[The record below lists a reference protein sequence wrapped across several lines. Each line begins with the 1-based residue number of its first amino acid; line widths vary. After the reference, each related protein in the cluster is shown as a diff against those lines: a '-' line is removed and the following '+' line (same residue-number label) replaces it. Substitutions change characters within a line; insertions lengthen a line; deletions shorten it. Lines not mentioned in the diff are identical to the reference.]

1 MLKLKLARQTISKN
15 LQLYLP
21 FLLANAVLVG
31 INYIFFSM
39 TTNKSLEKQN
49 YGAGLIQLMNIGL
62 VFTLTITF
70 FFMIYINGMV
80 SRHRNH
86 ELGLYSILGMTR
98 SDLGRMI
105 FFIDAIMFAA
115 SSVLGLMFGATFIK
129 FVGLGLKK
137 MLDMGYLNIP
147 MFSPVAAII
156 CVGYF
161 AAVYFILLLGDLW
174 RLRSVNPLDLWKATN
189 KREKEPRGSWIFGI
203 AGIVTL
209 GAGYVIAVR
218 INASIN
224 AVNSFMLAV
233 ILVVIGTYLVF
244 IAFSIIFLKMLR
256 KNKNFYYKRN
266 HFISVSGML
275 YRMKQNGA
283 SLASICLLLTT
294 ALVAIVMTGT
304 LRLSQ
309 EATIKLYNPYDV
321 VMTKET
327 PISHADKMTIQ
338 SKAKDHHVTVG
349 KYVNMTMTQPI
360 YGNFSGSTYS
370 VSKAFDKSAANQLF
384 AVPVADYNRIQKQ
397 NVHLAKDEILMY
409 SSKGGYDK
417 KRLTI
422 KGKTYKVRHL
432 DGFDFYFDYQ
442 RTVFKPIFVFAKNK
456 QVCEQISGKW
466 LYAMGYDIS
475 GKKSD
480 LKKYTAGLENKFTT
494 VVKKKNSQDPYPYM
508 DSFSDRPSVS
518 EIFNHLFGGLLF
530 IGIFVSIVMLIATVV
545 VMYYKQV
552 SEGYADRDRF
562 KTMQQVGLSR
572 EETKSAINSQVL
584 TVFMLPIIGAAV
596 NVGFAIPAIQKVL
609 VLLSMYDNLLLIKFG
624 IVSVAVTFL
633 GYVAVYKLTAN
644 VYENIVN
651 R

>member
-1 MLKLKLARQTISKN
+1 MLKLKLARQTIGKN

-39 TTNKSLEKQN
+39 TTNRSLERQN
-49 YGAGLIQLMNIGL
+49 YGSGLIQLMNIGL
-62 VFTLTITF
+62 VFTLAITF
-70 FFMIYINGMV
+70 FFMIYINGIV
-80 SRHRNH
+80 SRRRNH

-98 SDLGRMI
+98 SDLGKMI

-115 SSVLGLMFGATFIK
+115 SSVLGLVFGATFVK

-137 MLDMGYLNIP
+137 LLDMERFDIP
-147 MFSPVAAII
+147 VFSSVAAII

-203 AGIVTL
+203 VGVIAL
-209 GAGYVIAVR
+209 GSGYAIAVR
-218 INASIN
+218 MKASMD
-224 AVNSFMLAV
+224 AVTSFMLAV

-266 HFISVSGML
+266 HFISVSGMI

-294 ALVAIVMTGT
+294 ALVAIVTTGT

-309 EATIKLYNPYDV
+309 EATVRLYNPYDV
-321 VMTKET
+321 VMTKKT

-338 SKAKDHHVTVG
+338 SKARDNHVTVG
-349 KYVNMTMTQPI
+349 KYVNMTMTGPI
-360 YGNFSGSTYS
+360 YGNFSGSAYS
-370 VSKAFDKSAANQLF
+370 VSKTVDMSTENQLF

-397 NVHLAKDEILMY
+397 NVHLAKDEILMC

-417 KRLTI
+417 NRLTI
-422 KGKTYKVRHL
+422 KGKTYKVRHI
-432 DGFDFYFDYQ
+432 DSFDFYFDYQ
-442 RTVFKPIFVFAKNK
+442 RTIFKPIFVFAKDRK
-456 QVCEQISGKW
+456 VCEQISGKW

-480 LKKYTAGLENKFTT
+480 LKRYAAGLGDKFTA
-494 VVKKKNSQDPYPYM
+494 VVKKNSQEPYM
-508 DSFSDRPSVS
+508 DSFTDRPSVS
-518 EIFNHLFGGLLF
+518 DLFNQLFGGLLF

-552 SEGYADRDRF
+552 SEGYADRERF

-596 NVGFAIPAIQKVL
+596 NVGFAIPAIQKML
-609 VLLSMYDNLLLIKFG
+609 VLLSMYDKLLLVKFG
-624 IVSVAVTFL
+624 IVSLAVTFL
-633 GYVAVYKLTAN
+633 GYVAVYKLTTN

>member
-15 LQLYLP
+15 LQIYLP

-49 YGAGLIQLMNIGL
+49 YGSGLIQLMNIGL
-62 VFTLTITF
+62 VFTLAITF
-70 FFMIYINGMV
+70 FFMIYINGIV
-80 SRHRNH
+80 SRRRNH

-98 SDLGRMI
+98 SDLGKMI

-115 SSVLGLMFGATFIK
+115 SSFLGLVFGATFVK
-129 FVGLGLKK
+129 FVGLGLKQL
-137 MLDMGYLNIP
+137 LDMEHLNVP
-147 MFSPVAAII
+147 MFSSVAAII
-156 CVGYF
+156 CIGYF

-189 KREKEPRGSWIFGI
+189 EREKEPRGSWIFGI
-203 AGIVTL
+203 AGVVALCT
-209 GAGYVIAVR
+209 GYALAVR
-218 INASIN
+218 MKVSMD
-224 AVNSFMLAV
+224 AVTSFMLAV
-233 ILVVIGTYLVF
+233 VLVVIGTYLVF

-256 KNKNFYYKRN
+256 KNKNFYYRRN
-266 HFISVSGML
+266 HFISVSGMI

-294 ALVAIVMTGT
+294 ALVAIVTTGT

-309 EATIKLYNPYDV
+309 EATLKLYNPYDV
-321 VMTKET
+321 VMTKKT
-327 PISHADKMTIQ
+327 PISHADKMMIQ
-338 SKAKDHHVTVG
+338 SRAKDNHVTVG
-349 KYVNMTMTQPI
+349 KYVNMTMTGPI
-360 YGNFSGSTYS
+360 YGNFSGSAYS
-370 VSKAFDKSAANQLF
+370 VSKTVDMSTENQLF

-397 NVHLAKDEILMY
+397 NVHLAKDEILMC

-417 KRLTI
+417 NRLTI
-422 KGKTYKVRHL
+422 KGKTYKVRHI
-432 DGFDFYFDYQ
+432 DSFDFYFDYQ
-442 RTVFKPIFVFAKNK
+442 RTIFKPIFVFAKDK
-456 QVCEQISGKW
+456 TVCEQISGNW

-480 LKKYTAGLENKFTT
+480 LKKYTVGLEN
-494 VVKKKNSQDPYPYM
+494 SQGTYIYM
-508 DSFSDRPSVS
+508 DSFSDRPSAS
-518 EIFNHLFGGLLF
+518 EIFNQLFGGLLF

-596 NVGFAIPAIQKVL
+596 NVGFAIPAIQKML
-609 VLLSMYDNLLLIKFG
+609 VFLAMYDKLLLTKFG
-624 IVSVAVTFL
+624 IVSLAVTFL
-633 GYVAVYKLTAN
+633 GYVAVYKLTTN

>member
-15 LQLYLP
+15 LQIYLP

-49 YGAGLIQLMNIGL
+49 YGSGLIQLMNIGL
-62 VFTLTITF
+62 AFTLAITF
-70 FFMIYINGMV
+70 FFMIYINGIV
-80 SRHRNH
+80 SRRRNH

-98 SDLGRMI
+98 SDLGKMI

-115 SSVLGLMFGATFIK
+115 SSFLGLVFGATFVK

-137 MLDMGYLNIP
+137 LLDMERLNVP
-147 MFSPVAAII
+147 VFSSVAAII
-156 CVGYF
+156 CIGYF

-203 AGIVTL
+203 AGVVALCT
-209 GAGYVIAVR
+209 GYAIAVR
-218 INASIN
+218 MKVSMDG
-224 AVNSFMLAV
+224 VKSFMLAV
-233 ILVVIGTYLVF
+233 VLVVIGTYLVF

-256 KNKNFYYKRN
+256 KNKNFYYRRN
-266 HFISVSGML
+266 HFISVSGMI

-294 ALVAIVMTGT
+294 ALVAIVTTGT

-309 EATIKLYNPYDV
+309 EATLKLYNPYDV
-321 VMTKET
+321 VITKKT
-327 PISHADKMTIQ
+327 PISHADKMMIQ
-338 SKAKDHHVTVG
+338 SRAKDNHVTVG
-349 KYVNMTMTQPI
+349 KYVNMMMTGPI
-360 YGNFSGSTYS
+360 YGNFSGSAYS
-370 VSKAFDKSAANQLF
+370 VSKTVDMSTENQLF

-397 NVHLAKDEILMY
+397 NVHLAKDEILMC

-417 KRLTI
+417 NRLTI
-422 KGKTYKVRHL
+422 KGKTYKVRHI
-432 DGFDFYFDYQ
+432 DSFDFYFDYQ
-442 RTVFKPIFVFAKNK
+442 RTIFKPIFVFAKDK
-456 QVCEQISGKW
+456 TVCEQISGNW

-480 LKKYTAGLENKFTT
+480 LKKYTTGLEN
-494 VVKKKNSQDPYPYM
+494 SQGTYIYM
-508 DSFSDRPSVS
+508 DSFSDRPSAS
-518 EIFNHLFGGLLF
+518 EIFNQLFGGLLF

-596 NVGFAIPAIQKVL
+596 NVGFAIPAIQKML
-609 VLLSMYDNLLLIKFG
+609 VFLAMYDKLLLTKFG
-624 IVSVAVTFL
+624 IVSLAVTFL
-633 GYVAVYKLTAN
+633 GYVAVYKLTTN

>member
-1 MLKLKLARQTISKN
+1 MLKLKLSRQIISKN

-49 YGAGLIQLMNIGL
+49 YGSVLIQLMNIGL
-62 VFTLTITF
+62 VFTLAITF
-70 FFMIYINGMV
+70 FFMIYINGIV
-80 SRHRNH
+80 SRRRNH

-98 SDLGRMI
+98 SDLGKMI

-115 SSVLGLMFGATFIK
+115 SSVLGLVFGATFVK
-129 FVGLGLKK
+129 FVGLGLKQL
-137 MLDMGYLNIP
+137 LDMEHLNVP
-147 MFSPVAAII
+147 MFSSVAAII
-156 CVGYF
+156 CIGYF

-189 KREKEPRGSWIFGI
+189 EREKEPRGSWIFGI
-203 AGIVTL
+203 AGVVALCT
-209 GAGYVIAVR
+209 GYALAVR
-218 INASIN
+218 MKVSMD
-224 AVNSFMLAV
+224 AVTSFMLAV
-233 ILVVIGTYLVF
+233 VLVVIGTYLVF

-256 KNKNFYYKRN
+256 KNKNFYYRRN
-266 HFISVSGML
+266 HFISVSGMI

-309 EATIKLYNPYDV
+309 EATLKLYNPYDV
-321 VMTKET
+321 VMTKKT
-327 PISHADKMTIQ
+327 PISHSDKMMIQ
-338 SKAKDHHVTVG
+338 SKAKDNHVTVG
-349 KYVNMTMTQPI
+349 KYVNMMMTEPI

-370 VSKAFDKSAANQLF
+370 VSKTVDMSTENQLF

-417 KRLTI
+417 NRLTI
-422 KGKTYKVRHL
+422 KGKTYKVRHI
-432 DGFDFYFDYQ
+432 DSFDFYFDYQ
-442 RTVFKPIFVFAKNK
+442 RTIFKPIFVFAKDK
-456 QVCEQISGKW
+456 TVCEQISGKW

-480 LKKYTAGLENKFTT
+480 LKKYTAGLENKFMT
-494 VVKKKNSQDPYPYM
+494 VVKKKNSQGTYM
-508 DSFSDRPSVS
+508 DSFADRPTIS
-518 EIFNHLFGGLLF
+518 EISNQMYGGLLF

-609 VLLSMYDNLLLIKFG
+609 VLLSMYDKLLIVKFG
-624 IVSVAVTFL
+624 IISLAVTFL
-633 GYVAVYKLTAN
+633 GYVAVYKLTTN

>member
-1 MLKLKLARQTISKN
+1 MLKLKLSRQIISKN

-49 YGAGLIQLMNIGL
+49 YGSVLIQLMNIGL
-62 VFTLTITF
+62 VFTLAITF
-70 FFMIYINGMV
+70 FFMIYINGIV
-80 SRHRNH
+80 SRRRNH

-98 SDLGRMI
+98 SDLGKMI

-115 SSVLGLMFGATFIK
+115 SSVLGLVFGATFVK
-129 FVGLGLKK
+129 FVGLGLKQL
-137 MLDMGYLNIP
+137 LDMERFDIP
-147 MFSPVAAII
+147 VFSSVAAII
-156 CVGYF
+156 CIGYF

-203 AGIVTL
+203 VGVIAL
-209 GAGYVIAVR
+209 GSGYAIAVR
-218 INASIN
+218 MKASMD
-224 AVNSFMLAV
+224 AVTSFMLAV

-256 KNKNFYYKRN
+256 KNKNFYYRRN
-266 HFISVSGML
+266 HFISVSGMI

-294 ALVAIVMTGT
+294 ALVAIVTTGT

-309 EATIKLYNPYDV
+309 EATVRLYNPYDV
-321 VMTKET
+321 VMTKKT

-338 SKAKDHHVTVG
+338 SKAKDNHVTVG
-349 KYVNMTMTQPI
+349 KYVNMTMTGPI
-360 YGNFSGSTYS
+360 YGNFSGSAYS
-370 VSKAFDKSAANQLF
+370 VSKTVDMSTENQLF

-397 NVHLAKDEILMY
+397 NVHLAKDEILMC

-417 KRLTI
+417 NRLTI
-422 KGKTYKVRHL
+422 KGKTYKVRHI
-432 DGFDFYFDYQ
+432 DSFDFYFDYQ
-442 RTVFKPIFVFAKNK
+442 RTIFKPIFVFAKDRK
-456 QVCEQISGKW
+456 VCEQISGKW

-480 LKKYTAGLENKFTT
+480 LKRYAAGLGDKFTA
-494 VVKKKNSQDPYPYM
+494 VVKKNSQEPYM
-508 DSFSDRPSVS
+508 DSFTDRPSVS
-518 EIFNHLFGGLLF
+518 DLFNQLFGGLLF

-596 NVGFAIPAIQKVL
+596 NVGFAIPAIQKML
-609 VLLSMYDNLLLIKFG
+609 VLLSMYDKLLLVKFG
-624 IVSVAVTFL
+624 IVSLAVTFL
-633 GYVAVYKLTAN
+633 GYVAVYKLTTN

>member
-1 MLKLKLARQTISKN
+1 MLKLKLARQTIGKN

-49 YGAGLIQLMNIGL
+49 YGSGLIQLMNIGL
-62 VFTLTITF
+62 VFTLAITF
-70 FFMIYINGMV
+70 FFMIYINGIV
-80 SRHRNH
+80 SRRRNH

-98 SDLGRMI
+98 SDLGKMI
-105 FFIDAIMFAA
+105 FFINAIMFAA
-115 SSVLGLMFGATFIK
+115 SSVLGLVFGATFVK

-137 MLDMGYLNIP
+137 LLDMGRFDIP
-147 MFSPVAAII
+147 VFSSVAAII
-156 CVGYF
+156 CIGYF

-174 RLRSVNPLDLWKATN
+174 RLRSVNPLDLWKAAN

-203 AGIVTL
+203 VGVIAL
-209 GAGYVIAVR
+209 GSGYAIAVR
-218 INASIN
+218 MKASMD
-224 AVNSFMLAV
+224 AVTSFMLAV

-266 HFISVSGML
+266 HFISVSGMI

-294 ALVAIVMTGT
+294 ALVAIVTTGT

-309 EATIKLYNPYDV
+309 EATVRLYNPYDV
-321 VMTKET
+321 VMTKKT

-338 SKAKDHHVTVG
+338 SKARDNHVTVG
-349 KYVNMTMTQPI
+349 KYVNMTMTGPI
-360 YGNFSGSTYS
+360 YGNFSGSAYS
-370 VSKAFDKSAANQLF
+370 VSKTVDMSTENQLF

-397 NVHLAKDEILMY
+397 NVHLAKDEILMC

-417 KRLTI
+417 NRLTI
-422 KGKTYKVRHL
+422 KGKTYKVRHI
-432 DGFDFYFDYQ
+432 DSFDFYFDYQ
-442 RTVFKPIFVFAKNK
+442 RTIFKPIFVFAKDK
-456 QVCEQISGKW
+456 TVCEQISGKW

-480 LKKYTAGLENKFTT
+480 LKRYAAGLGDKFTA
-494 VVKKKNSQDPYPYM
+494 VVKKNSQEPYM
-508 DSFSDRPSVS
+508 DSFTDRPSVS
-518 EIFNHLFGGLLF
+518 DLFNQLFGGLLF

-596 NVGFAIPAIQKVL
+596 NVGFAIPAIQKML
-609 VLLSMYDNLLLIKFG
+609 VFLSMYDKLLLVKFG
-624 IVSVAVTFL
+624 IVSLAVTFL
-633 GYVAVYKLTAN
+633 GYVAVYKLTTN

>member
-1 MLKLKLARQTISKN
+1 MLKLKLSRQTISKN

-49 YGAGLIQLMNIGL
+49 YGSVLIQLMNIGL
-62 VFTLTITF
+62 VFTLAITF
-70 FFMIYINGMV
+70 FFMIYINGIV
-80 SRHRNH
+80 SRRRNH

-98 SDLGRMI
+98 SDLGKMI
-105 FFIDAIMFAA
+105 FFIDAIMFVA
-115 SSVLGLMFGATFIK
+115 SSVLGLVFGATFVK

-137 MLDMGYLNIP
+137 LLDMGRFDIP
-147 MFSPVAAII
+147 VFSSVAAII

-174 RLRSVNPLDLWKATN
+174 RLRSVNPLDLWKAAN

-203 AGIVTL
+203 VGVIAL
-209 GAGYVIAVR
+209 GSGYAIAVR
-218 INASIN
+218 MKASMD
-224 AVNSFMLAV
+224 AVTSFMLAV

-266 HFISVSGML
+266 HFISVSGMI

-294 ALVAIVMTGT
+294 ALVAIVTTGT

-309 EATIKLYNPYDV
+309 EATVRLYNPYDV
-321 VMTKET
+321 VMTKKT

-338 SKAKDHHVTVG
+338 SKAKDNHVTVG
-349 KYVNMTMTQPI
+349 KYVNMTMTRPI
-360 YGNFSGSTYS
+360 YGNFSGSAYS
-370 VSKAFDKSAANQLF
+370 VSKTVDMSTENQLF
-384 AVPVADYNRIQKQ
+384 AVPVTDYNRIQKQ
-397 NVHLAKDEILMY
+397 NVHLAKDEILMC

-417 KRLTI
+417 NRLTI
-422 KGKTYKVRHL
+422 KGKTYKVRHI
-432 DGFDFYFDYQ
+432 DSFDFYFDYQ
-442 RTVFKPIFVFAKNK
+442 RTIFKPIFVFAKDRK
-456 QVCEQISGKW
+456 VCEQISGKW

-480 LKKYTAGLENKFTT
+480 LKRYAAGLGDKFTT
-494 VVKKKNSQDPYPYM
+494 VVKKNSQEPYM
-508 DSFSDRPSVS
+508 DSFTDRPSVS
-518 EIFNHLFGGLLF
+518 DLFNQLFGGLLF

-596 NVGFAIPAIQKVL
+596 NFGFAIPAIQKML
-609 VLLSMYDNLLLIKFG
+609 VLLSMYDKLLLIKFG
-624 IVSVAVTFL
+624 IVSLAVTFL
-633 GYVAVYKLTAN
+633 GYVAVYKLTTN

>member
-1 MLKLKLARQTISKN
+1 MLKLKLSRQIISKN

-49 YGAGLIQLMNIGL
+49 YGSVLIQLMNIGL
-62 VFTLTITF
+62 VFTLAITF
-70 FFMIYINGMV
+70 FFMIYINGIV
-80 SRHRNH
+80 SRRRNH

-98 SDLGRMI
+98 SDLGKMI

-115 SSVLGLMFGATFIK
+115 SSVLGLVFGATFVK
-129 FVGLGLKK
+129 FVGLGLKQL
-137 MLDMGYLNIP
+137 LDMEHLNVP
-147 MFSPVAAII
+147 MFSSVAAII
-156 CVGYF
+156 CIGYF

-189 KREKEPRGSWIFGI
+189 EREKEPRGSWIFGI
-203 AGIVTL
+203 AGVVALCT
-209 GAGYVIAVR
+209 GYALAVR
-218 INASIN
+218 MKVSMD
-224 AVNSFMLAV
+224 AVTSFMLAV
-233 ILVVIGTYLVF
+233 VLVVIGTYLVF

-256 KNKNFYYKRN
+256 KNKNFYYRRN
-266 HFISVSGML
+266 HFISVSGMI

-294 ALVAIVMTGT
+294 ALVAIVTTGT

-309 EATIKLYNPYDV
+309 EATLKLYNPYDV
-321 VMTKET
+321 VMTKKT
-327 PISHADKMTIQ
+327 PISHSDKMMIQ
-338 SKAKDHHVTVG
+338 SKAKDNHVTVG
-349 KYVNMTMTQPI
+349 KYVNMMMTEPI

-370 VSKAFDKSAANQLF
+370 VSKTVDMSTENQLF

-417 KRLTI
+417 NRLTI
-422 KGKTYKVRHL
+422 KGKTYKVRHI
-432 DGFDFYFDYQ
+432 DSFDFYFDYQ
-442 RTVFKPIFVFAKNK
+442 RTIFKPIFVFAKDK
-456 QVCEQISGKW
+456 TVCEQISGKW

-480 LKKYTAGLENKFTT
+480 LKKYTAGLENKFMT
-494 VVKKKNSQDPYPYM
+494 VVKNQNSQGTYM
-508 DSFSDRPSVS
+508 DSFADRPTIS
-518 EIFNHLFGGLLF
+518 EISNQMYGGLLF

-609 VLLSMYDNLLLIKFG
+609 VLLSMYDKLLIAKFG
-624 IVSVAVTFL
+624 IVSLAVTFL
-633 GYVAVYKLTAN
+633 GYVAVYKLTTN

>member
-49 YGAGLIQLMNIGL
+49 YGSGLIQLMNIGL
-62 VFTLTITF
+62 AFTLAITF
-70 FFMIYINGMV
+70 FFMIYINGIV
-80 SRHRNH
+80 SRRRNH

-98 SDLGRMI
+98 SDLGKMI

-115 SSVLGLMFGATFIK
+115 SSVLGLVFGATFVK

-137 MLDMGYLNIP
+137 LLDMERLNVP
-147 MFSPVAAII
+147 VFSSVAAII
-156 CVGYF
+156 CIGYF

-203 AGIVTL
+203 AGVVALCT
-209 GAGYVIAVR
+209 GYAIAVR
-218 INASIN
+218 MKVSMDG
-224 AVNSFMLAV
+224 VKSFMLAV
-233 ILVVIGTYLVF
+233 VLVVIGTYLVF

-256 KNKNFYYKRN
+256 KNKSFYYRRN
-266 HFISVSGML
+266 HFISVSGMI

-294 ALVAIVMTGT
+294 ALVAIVTTGT

-309 EATIKLYNPYDV
+309 EATLKLYNPYDV
-321 VMTKET
+321 VITKKT
-327 PISHADKMTIQ
+327 PISHADKMMIQ
-338 SKAKDHHVTVG
+338 SRAKDNHVTVG
-349 KYVNMTMTQPI
+349 KYVNMTMTGPI
-360 YGNFSGSTYS
+360 YGNFSGSAYS
-370 VSKAFDKSAANQLF
+370 VSKTVDMSTENQLF

-397 NVHLAKDEILMY
+397 NVHLAKDEILMC

-417 KRLTI
+417 NRLTI
-422 KGKTYKVRHL
+422 KGKTYKVRHI
-432 DGFDFYFDYQ
+432 DSFDFYFDYQ
-442 RTVFKPIFVFAKNK
+442 RTIFKPIFVFAKDK
-456 QVCEQISGKW
+456 TVCEQISGNW

-480 LKKYTAGLENKFTT
+480 LKKYTVGLEN
-494 VVKKKNSQDPYPYM
+494 SQGTYIYM
-508 DSFSDRPSVS
+508 DSFSDRPSAS
-518 EIFNHLFGGLLF
+518 EIFNQLFGGLLF

-596 NVGFAIPAIQKVL
+596 NVGFAIPAIQKML
-609 VLLSMYDNLLLIKFG
+609 VFLAMYDKLLLTKFG
-624 IVSVAVTFL
+624 IVSLAVTFL
-633 GYVAVYKLTAN
+633 GYVAVYKLTTN

>member
-1 MLKLKLARQTISKN
+1 MLKLKLARQTIGKN

-49 YGAGLIQLMNIGL
+49 YGSGLIQLMNIGL
-62 VFTLTITF
+62 VFTLAITF
-70 FFMIYINGMV
+70 FFMIYINGIV
-80 SRHRNH
+80 SRRRNH

-98 SDLGRMI
+98 SDLGKMI

-115 SSVLGLMFGATFIK
+115 SSVLGLVFGATFVK

-137 MLDMGYLNIP
+137 LLDMGRFDIP
-147 MFSPVAAII
+147 VFSSVAAII

-174 RLRSVNPLDLWKATN
+174 RLRSVNPLDLWKAAN

-203 AGIVTL
+203 VGVIAL
-209 GAGYVIAVR
+209 GSGYAIAVR
-218 INASIN
+218 MKASMD
-224 AVNSFMLAV
+224 AVTSFMLAV

-266 HFISVSGML
+266 HFISVSGMI

-294 ALVAIVMTGT
+294 ALVAIVTTGT

-309 EATIKLYNPYDV
+309 EATVRLYNPYDV
-321 VMTKET
+321 VMTKKT

-338 SKAKDHHVTVG
+338 SKARDNHVTVG
-349 KYVNMTMTQPI
+349 KYVNMTMTGPI
-360 YGNFSGSTYS
+360 YGNFSGSAYS
-370 VSKAFDKSAANQLF
+370 VSKTVDMSTENQLF

-397 NVHLAKDEILMY
+397 NVHLAKDEILMC

-417 KRLTI
+417 NRLTI
-422 KGKTYKVRHL
+422 KGKTYKVRHI
-432 DGFDFYFDYQ
+432 DSFDFYFDYQ
-442 RTVFKPIFVFAKNK
+442 RTIFKPIFVFAKDRK
-456 QVCEQISGKW
+456 VCEQISGKW

-480 LKKYTAGLENKFTT
+480 LKRYAAGLGDKFTA
-494 VVKKKNSQDPYPYM
+494 VVKKNSQEPYM
-508 DSFSDRPSVS
+508 DSFTDRPSVS
-518 EIFNHLFGGLLF
+518 DLFNQLFGGLLF

-596 NVGFAIPAIQKVL
+596 NVGFAIPAIQKML
-609 VLLSMYDNLLLIKFG
+609 VLLSMYDKLLLVKFG
-624 IVSVAVTFL
+624 IVSLAVTFL
-633 GYVAVYKLTAN
+633 GYVAVYKLTTN
-644 VYENIVN
+644 VYESIVN

>member
-1 MLKLKLARQTISKN
+1 MLKLKLSRQTISKN

-49 YGAGLIQLMNIGL
+49 YGSVLIQLMNIGL
-62 VFTLTITF
+62 VFTLAITF
-70 FFMIYINGMV
+70 FFMIYINSIV
-80 SRHRNH
+80 SRRRNH

-98 SDLGRMI
+98 SDLGKMI

-115 SSVLGLMFGATFIK
+115 SSVLGLVFGATFVK

-137 MLDMGYLNIP
+137 LLDMGHFDIP
-147 MFSPVAAII
+147 VFSSVAAII

-174 RLRSVNPLDLWKATN
+174 RLRSVNPLDLWKAAN

-203 AGIVTL
+203 VGVIAL
-209 GAGYVIAVR
+209 GSGYAIAVR
-218 INASIN
+218 MKASMD
-224 AVNSFMLAV
+224 AVTSFMLAV

-266 HFISVSGML
+266 HFISVSGMI

-294 ALVAIVMTGT
+294 ALVAIVTTGT

-309 EATIKLYNPYDV
+309 EATVRLYNPYDV
-321 VMTKET
+321 VMTKKT
-327 PISHADKMTIQ
+327 PISYADKMTIQ
-338 SKAKDHHVTVG
+338 SKAKDNHVTVG
-349 KYVNMTMTQPI
+349 KYVNMTMTEPI
-360 YGNFSGSTYS
+360 YGNFSGSAYS
-370 VSKAFDKSAANQLF
+370 VSKTVDMSTENQLF

-397 NVHLAKDEILMY
+397 NVHLAKDEILMC

-417 KRLTI
+417 NRLTI
-422 KGKTYKVRHL
+422 KGKTYKVRHI
-432 DGFDFYFDYQ
+432 DSFDFYFDYQ
-442 RTVFKPIFVFAKNK
+442 RTIFKPIFVFAKDRK
-456 QVCEQISGKW
+456 VCEQISGKW

-480 LKKYTAGLENKFTT
+480 LKRYAAGLGDKFTA
-494 VVKKKNSQDPYPYM
+494 VVKKNSQEPYM
-508 DSFSDRPSVS
+508 DSFTDRPSVS
-518 EIFNHLFGGLLF
+518 DLFNQLFGGLLF

-596 NVGFAIPAIQKVL
+596 NVGFAIPAIQKML
-609 VLLSMYDNLLLIKFG
+609 VLLSMYDKLLLVKFG
-624 IVSVAVTFL
+624 IVSLAVTFL
-633 GYVAVYKLTAN
+633 GYVAVYKLTTN

>member
-1 MLKLKLARQTISKN
+1 MLKLKLSRQIISKN

-49 YGAGLIQLMNIGL
+49 YGSVLIQLMNIGL
-62 VFTLTITF
+62 VFTLAITF
-70 FFMIYINGMV
+70 FFMIYINGIV
-80 SRHRNH
+80 SRRRNH

-98 SDLGRMI
+98 SDLGKMI

-115 SSVLGLMFGATFIK
+115 SSVLGLVFGATFVK
-129 FVGLGLKK
+129 FVGLGLKQL
-137 MLDMGYLNIP
+137 LDMERLNVP
-147 MFSPVAAII
+147 MFSSVAAII
-156 CVGYF
+156 CIGYF

-189 KREKEPRGSWIFGI
+189 EREKEPRGSWIFGI
-203 AGIVTL
+203 AGVVALCT
-209 GAGYVIAVR
+209 GYELAVR
-218 INASIN
+218 MKVSMD
-224 AVNSFMLAV
+224 AVTSFMLAV
-233 ILVVIGTYLVF
+233 VLVVIGTYLVF

-256 KNKNFYYKRN
+256 KNKNFYYRRN
-266 HFISVSGML
+266 HFISVSGMI

-294 ALVAIVMTGT
+294 ALVAIVTTGT

-309 EATIKLYNPYDV
+309 EATLKLYNPYDV
-321 VMTKET
+321 VMTKKT
-327 PISHADKMTIQ
+327 PISHSDKMMIQ
-338 SKAKDHHVTVG
+338 SKAKDNHVTVG
-349 KYVNMTMTQPI
+349 KYVNMMMTEPI

-370 VSKAFDKSAANQLF
+370 VSKTVDMSTENQLF

-417 KRLTI
+417 NRLTI
-422 KGKTYKVRHL
+422 KGKTYKVRHI
-432 DGFDFYFDYQ
+432 DSFDFYFDYQ
-442 RTVFKPIFVFAKNK
+442 RTIFKPIFVFAKDK
-456 QVCEQISGKW
+456 TVCEQISGKW

-480 LKKYTAGLENKFTT
+480 LKKYTAGLENKFMT
-494 VVKKKNSQDPYPYM
+494 VVKKKNSQGTYM
-508 DSFSDRPSVS
+508 DSFADRPTIS
-518 EIFNHLFGGLLF
+518 EISNQMYGGLLF

-596 NVGFAIPAIQKVL
+596 NFGFAIPAIQKVL
-609 VLLSMYDNLLLIKFG
+609 VLLSMYDKLLIVKFG
-624 IVSVAVTFL
+624 IVSLAVTFL
-633 GYVAVYKLTAN
+633 GYVAVYKLTTN

>member
-1 MLKLKLARQTISKN
+1 MLKLKLSRQTISKN

-21 FLLANAVLVG
+21 FLLADAVLVG

-49 YGAGLIQLMNIGL
+49 YGSVLIQLMNIGL
-62 VFTLTITF
+62 VFTLAITF
-70 FFMIYINGMV
+70 FFMIYINGIV
-80 SRHRNH
+80 SRRRNH

-98 SDLGRMI
+98 SDLGKMI
-105 FFIDAIMFAA
+105 FFIDAIMFVA
-115 SSVLGLMFGATFIK
+115 SSVLGLVFGATFVK

-137 MLDMGYLNIP
+137 LLDMGRFDIP
-147 MFSPVAAII
+147 VFSSVAAII

-161 AAVYFILLLGDLW
+161 VAVYFILLLGDLW
-174 RLRSVNPLDLWKATN
+174 RLRSVNPLDLWKAAN

-203 AGIVTL
+203 VGVIAL
-209 GAGYVIAVR
+209 GSGYAIAVR
-218 INASIN
+218 MKASMD
-224 AVNSFMLAV
+224 AVTSFMLAV

-266 HFISVSGML
+266 HFISVSGMI

-294 ALVAIVMTGT
+294 ALVAIVTTGT

-309 EATIKLYNPYDV
+309 EATVRLYNPYDV
-321 VMTKET
+321 VMTKKT

-338 SKAKDHHVTVG
+338 SKAKDNHVTVG
-349 KYVNMTMTQPI
+349 KYVNMTMTEPI
-360 YGNFSGSTYS
+360 YGNFSGSAYS
-370 VSKAFDKSAANQLF
+370 VSKTVDMSTENQLF

-397 NVHLAKDEILMY
+397 NVHLAKDEILMC

-417 KRLTI
+417 NRLTI
-422 KGKTYKVRHL
+422 KGKTYKVRHI
-432 DGFDFYFDYQ
+432 DSFDFYFDYQ
-442 RTVFKPIFVFAKNK
+442 RTIFKPIFVFAKDRK
-456 QVCEQISGKW
+456 VCEQISGKW

-480 LKKYTAGLENKFTT
+480 LKRYAAGLGDKFTA
-494 VVKKKNSQDPYPYM
+494 VVKKNSQEPYM
-508 DSFSDRPSVS
+508 DSFTDRLSVS
-518 EIFNHLFGGLLF
+518 DLFNQLFGGLLF

-596 NVGFAIPAIQKVL
+596 NVGFAIPAIQKML
-609 VLLSMYDNLLLIKFG
+609 VLLSMYDKLLLVKFG
-624 IVSVAVTFL
+624 IVSLAVTFL
-633 GYVAVYKLTAN
+633 GYVAVYKLTTN
-644 VYENIVN
+644 VYKNIVN

>member
-1 MLKLKLARQTISKN
+1 MLKLKLSRQIISKN

-49 YGAGLIQLMNIGL
+49 YGSVLIQLMNIGL
-62 VFTLTITF
+62 VFTLAITF
-70 FFMIYINGMV
+70 FFMIYINGIV
-80 SRHRNH
+80 SRRRNH

-98 SDLGRMI
+98 SDLGKMI

-115 SSVLGLMFGATFIK
+115 SSVLGLVFGATFVK
-129 FVGLGLKK
+129 FVGLGLKQL
-137 MLDMGYLNIP
+137 LDMERLNVP
-147 MFSPVAAII
+147 MFSSVAAII
-156 CVGYF
+156 CIGYF

-189 KREKEPRGSWIFGI
+189 EREKEPRGSWIFGI
-203 AGIVTL
+203 AGVVALCT
-209 GAGYVIAVR
+209 GYALAVR
-218 INASIN
+218 MKVSMD
-224 AVNSFMLAV
+224 AVTSFMLAV
-233 ILVVIGTYLVF
+233 VLVVIGTYLVF

-266 HFISVSGML
+266 HFISVSGMI

-294 ALVAIVMTGT
+294 ALVAIVTTGT

-309 EATIKLYNPYDV
+309 EATLKLYNPYDV
-321 VMTKET
+321 VMTKKT
-327 PISHADKMTIQ
+327 PISHSDKMMIQ
-338 SKAKDHHVTVG
+338 SKAKDNHVTVG
-349 KYVNMTMTQPI
+349 KYVNMMMTEPI

-370 VSKAFDKSAANQLF
+370 VSKTVDMSTENQLF

-417 KRLTI
+417 NRLTV
-422 KGKTYKVRHL
+422 KGKTYKVRHI
-432 DGFDFYFDYQ
+432 DSFDFYFDYQ
-442 RTVFKPIFVFAKNK
+442 RTIFKPIFVFAKDK
-456 QVCEQISGKW
+456 TVCEQISGKW

-480 LKKYTAGLENKFTT
+480 LKKYTAGLENKFMT
-494 VVKKKNSQDPYPYM
+494 VVKKKNSQGTYM
-508 DSFSDRPSVS
+508 DSFADRPTIS
-518 EIFNHLFGGLLF
+518 EIFNQMYGGLLF

-609 VLLSMYDNLLLIKFG
+609 VLLSMYDKLLIVKFG
-624 IVSVAVTFL
+624 IVSLAVTFL
-633 GYVAVYKLTAN
+633 GYVAVYKLTTN

>member
-1 MLKLKLARQTISKN
+1 MLKLKLSRQTISKN

-49 YGAGLIQLMNIGL
+49 YGSVLIQLMNIGL
-62 VFTLTITF
+62 VFTLAITF
-70 FFMIYINGMV
+70 FFMIYINGIV
-80 SRHRNH
+80 SRRRNH

-98 SDLGRMI
+98 SDLGKMI
-105 FFIDAIMFAA
+105 FFIDAIMFVA
-115 SSVLGLMFGATFIK
+115 SSVLGLVFGATFVK

-137 MLDMGYLNIP
+137 LLDMGRFDIP
-147 MFSPVAAII
+147 VFSSVAAII

-174 RLRSVNPLDLWKATN
+174 RLRSVNPLDLWKAAN

-203 AGIVTL
+203 VGVIAL
-209 GAGYVIAVR
+209 GSGYAIAVR
-218 INASIN
+218 MKASMD
-224 AVNSFMLAV
+224 AVTSFMLAV

-266 HFISVSGML
+266 HFISVSGMI

-294 ALVAIVMTGT
+294 ALVAIVTTGT

-309 EATIKLYNPYDV
+309 EATVRLYNPYDV
-321 VMTKET
+321 VMTKKT
-327 PISHADKMTIQ
+327 PISYADKMTIQ
-338 SKAKDHHVTVG
+338 SKAKDNHVTVG
-349 KYVNMTMTQPI
+349 KYVNMTMTEPI
-360 YGNFSGSTYS
+360 YGNFSGSAYS
-370 VSKAFDKSAANQLF
+370 VSKTVDMSTENQLF

-397 NVHLAKDEILMY
+397 NVHLAKDEILMC

-417 KRLTI
+417 NRLTI
-422 KGKTYKVRHL
+422 KGKTYKVRHI
-432 DGFDFYFDYQ
+432 DSFDFYFDYQ
-442 RTVFKPIFVFAKNK
+442 RTIFKPIFVFAKDRK
-456 QVCEQISGKW
+456 VCEQISGKW

-480 LKKYTAGLENKFTT
+480 LKRYAAGLGDKFTA
-494 VVKKKNSQDPYPYM
+494 VVKKNSQEPYM
-508 DSFSDRPSVS
+508 DSFTDRPSVS
-518 EIFNHLFGGLLF
+518 DLINQLFGGLLF

-596 NVGFAIPAIQKVL
+596 NVGFAIPAIQKML
-609 VLLSMYDNLLLIKFG
+609 VFLSMYDKFLLVKFG

-633 GYVAVYKLTAN
+633 GYVAVYKLTTN
-644 VYENIVN
+644 VYESIVN

>member
-1 MLKLKLARQTISKN
+1 MLKLKLARQTIGKN

-39 TTNKSLEKQN
+39 TTNRSLERQN
-49 YGAGLIQLMNIGL
+49 YGSGLIQLMNIGL
-62 VFTLTITF
+62 VFTLAITF
-70 FFMIYINGMV
+70 FFMIYINGIV
-80 SRHRNH
+80 SRRRNH

-98 SDLGRMI
+98 SDLGKMI
-105 FFIDAIMFAA
+105 FFIDAIMFVA
-115 SSVLGLMFGATFIK
+115 SSVLGLVFGATFVK

-137 MLDMGYLNIP
+137 LLDMGRFDIP
-147 MFSPVAAII
+147 VFSSVAAII

-174 RLRSVNPLDLWKATN
+174 RLRSVNPLDLWKAAN

-203 AGIVTL
+203 VGVIAL
-209 GAGYVIAVR
+209 GSGYAIAVR
-218 INASIN
+218 MKASMD
-224 AVNSFMLAV
+224 AVTSFMLAV

-266 HFISVSGML
+266 HFISVSGMI

-294 ALVAIVMTGT
+294 ALVAIVTTGT

-309 EATIKLYNPYDV
+309 EATVRLYNPYDV
-321 VMTKET
+321 VMTKKT

-338 SKAKDHHVTVG
+338 SKAKDNHVTVG
-349 KYVNMTMTQPI
+349 KYVNMTMTEPI
-360 YGNFSGSTYS
+360 YGNFSGSAYS
-370 VSKAFDKSAANQLF
+370 VSKTVDMSTENQLF

-417 KRLTI
+417 NRLTI
-422 KGKTYKVRHL
+422 KGKTYKVRHI
-432 DGFDFYFDYQ
+432 DSFDFYFDYE
-442 RTVFKPIFVFAKNK
+442 RTIFKPIFVFAKDK
-456 QVCEQISGKW
+456 TVCEQISGKW

-480 LKKYTAGLENKFTT
+480 LKRYAAGLGDKFTA
-494 VVKKKNSQDPYPYM
+494 VVNKNSQEPYM
-508 DSFSDRPSVS
+508 DSFTDRPSVS
-518 EIFNHLFGGLLF
+518 DLFNQLFGGLLF

-596 NVGFAIPAIQKVL
+596 NVGFAIPAIQKML
-609 VLLSMYDNLLLIKFG
+609 VLLSMYDKLLLVKFG
-624 IVSVAVTFL
+624 IVSLAVTFL
-633 GYVAVYKLTAN
+633 GYVAVYKLTTN
-644 VYENIVN
+644 VYESIVN

>member
-1 MLKLKLARQTISKN
+1 MLKLKLARQTIGKN

-39 TTNKSLEKQN
+39 TTNRSLERQN
-49 YGAGLIQLMNIGL
+49 YGSGLIQLMNIGL
-62 VFTLTITF
+62 VFTLAITF
-70 FFMIYINGMV
+70 FFMIYINGIV
-80 SRHRNH
+80 SRRRNH

-98 SDLGRMI
+98 SDLGKMI

-115 SSVLGLMFGATFIK
+115 SSVLGLVFGATFVK

-137 MLDMGYLNIP
+137 LLDMERFDIP
-147 MFSPVAAII
+147 VFSSVAAII

-174 RLRSVNPLDLWKATN
+174 RLRSVNPLDLWKAAN

-203 AGIVTL
+203 VGVIAL
-209 GAGYVIAVR
+209 GSGYAIAVR
-218 INASIN
+218 MKASMD
-224 AVNSFMLAV
+224 AVTSFMLAV

-266 HFISVSGML
+266 HFISVSGMI

-294 ALVAIVMTGT
+294 ALVAIVTTGT

-309 EATIKLYNPYDV
+309 EATVRLYNPYDV
-321 VMTKET
+321 VMTKKT

-338 SKAKDHHVTVG
+338 SKAKDNHVTVG
-349 KYVNMTMTQPI
+349 KYVNMTMTEPI
-360 YGNFSGSTYS
+360 YGNFSGSAYS
-370 VSKAFDKSAANQLF
+370 VSKTVDMSTENQLF

-397 NVHLAKDEILMY
+397 NVHLAKDEILMC

-417 KRLTI
+417 NRLTI
-422 KGKTYKVRHL
+422 KGKTYKVRHI
-432 DGFDFYFDYQ
+432 DSFDFYFDYQ
-442 RTVFKPIFVFAKNK
+442 RTIFKPIFVFAKDRK
-456 QVCEQISGKW
+456 VCEQISGKW

-480 LKKYTAGLENKFTT
+480 LKRYAAGLGDKFTA
-494 VVKKKNSQDPYPYM
+494 VVKKNSQEPYM
-508 DSFSDRPSVS
+508 DSFTDRPSVS
-518 EIFNHLFGGLLF
+518 DLFNQLFGGLLF

-545 VMYYKQV
+545 VMYYKRV

-596 NVGFAIPAIQKVL
+596 NVGFAIPAIQKML
-609 VLLSMYDNLLLIKFG
+609 VFLSMYDKLLLVKFG
-624 IVSVAVTFL
+624 IVSLAVTFL
-633 GYVAVYKLTAN
+633 GYVAVYKLTTN
-644 VYENIVN
+644 VYESIVN

>member
-1 MLKLKLARQTISKN
+1 MLKLKLSRQIISKN

-49 YGAGLIQLMNIGL
+49 YGSVLIQLMNIGL
-62 VFTLTITF
+62 VFTLAITF
-70 FFMIYINGMV
+70 FFMIYINGIV
-80 SRHRNH
+80 SRRRNH

-98 SDLGRMI
+98 SDLGKMI

-115 SSVLGLMFGATFIK
+115 SSVLGLVFGATFVK

-137 MLDMGYLNIP
+137 LLDMGRFDIP
-147 MFSPVAAII
+147 VFSSVAAII

-189 KREKEPRGSWIFGI
+189 EREKEPRGSWIFGI
-203 AGIVTL
+203 AGVVALCT
-209 GAGYVIAVR
+209 GYALAVR
-218 INASIN
+218 MKVSMD
-224 AVNSFMLAV
+224 AVTSFMLAV
-233 ILVVIGTYLVF
+233 VLVVIGTYLVF

-256 KNKNFYYKRN
+256 KNKNFYYRRN
-266 HFISVSGML
+266 HFISVSGMI

-309 EATIKLYNPYDV
+309 EATLKLYNPYDV
-321 VMTKET
+321 VMTKKT
-327 PISHADKMTIQ
+327 PISHSDKMMIQ
-338 SKAKDHHVTVG
+338 SKAKDNHVTVG
-349 KYVNMTMTQPI
+349 KYVNMMMTEPI

-370 VSKAFDKSAANQLF
+370 VSKTVDMSTENQLF

-417 KRLTI
+417 NRLTI
-422 KGKTYKVRHL
+422 KGKTYKVRHI
-432 DGFDFYFDYQ
+432 DSFDFYFDYQ
-442 RTVFKPIFVFAKNK
+442 RTIFKPIFVFAKDK
-456 QVCEQISGKW
+456 TVCEQISGKW

-480 LKKYTAGLENKFTT
+480 LKKYTAGLENKFMT
-494 VVKKKNSQDPYPYM
+494 VVKKKNSQGTYM
-508 DSFSDRPSVS
+508 DSFADRPTIS
-518 EIFNHLFGGLLF
+518 EISNQMYGGLLF

-609 VLLSMYDNLLLIKFG
+609 VLLSMYDKLLIVKFG
-624 IVSVAVTFL
+624 IISLAVTFL
-633 GYVAVYKLTAN
+633 GYVAVYKLTTN

>member
-1 MLKLKLARQTISKN
+1 MLKLKLSRQIISKN

-49 YGAGLIQLMNIGL
+49 YGSVLIQLMNIGL
-62 VFTLTITF
+62 VFTLAITF
-70 FFMIYINGMV
+70 FFMIYINGIV
-80 SRHRNH
+80 SRRRNH

-98 SDLGRMI
+98 SDLGKMI
-105 FFIDAIMFAA
+105 FFIDAIMFGA
-115 SSVLGLMFGATFIK
+115 SSVLGLVFGATFVK

-137 MLDMGYLNIP
+137 LLDMGRFDIP
-147 MFSPVAAII
+147 VFSSVAAII

-189 KREKEPRGSWIFGI
+189 EREKEPRGSWIFGI
-203 AGIVTL
+203 AGVVALCT
-209 GAGYVIAVR
+209 GYALAVR
-218 INASIN
+218 MKVSMD
-224 AVNSFMLAV
+224 AVTSFMLAV
-233 ILVVIGTYLVF
+233 VLVVIGTYLVF

-266 HFISVSGML
+266 HFISVSGMI

-309 EATIKLYNPYDV
+309 EATLKLYNPYDV
-321 VMTKET
+321 VMTKKT
-327 PISHADKMTIQ
+327 PISHSDKMMIQ
-338 SKAKDHHVTVG
+338 SKAKDNHVTVG
-349 KYVNMTMTQPI
+349 KYVNMMMTEPI

-370 VSKAFDKSAANQLF
+370 VSKTVDMSTENQLF

-417 KRLTI
+417 NRLTI
-422 KGKTYKVRHL
+422 KGKTYKVRHI
-432 DGFDFYFDYQ
+432 DSFDFYFDYQ
-442 RTVFKPIFVFAKNK
+442 RTIFKPIFVFAKDK
-456 QVCEQISGKW
+456 TVCEQISGKW

-480 LKKYTAGLENKFTT
+480 LKKYTAGLENKFMT
-494 VVKKKNSQDPYPYM
+494 VVKKKNSQGTYM
-508 DSFSDRPSVS
+508 DSFADRPTIS
-518 EIFNHLFGGLLF
+518 EISNQMYGGLLF

-609 VLLSMYDNLLLIKFG
+609 VLLSMYDKLLIVKFG
-624 IVSVAVTFL
+624 IVSLAVTFL
-633 GYVAVYKLTAN
+633 GYVAVYKLTTN

>member
-49 YGAGLIQLMNIGL
+49 YGSGLIQLMNIGL
-62 VFTLTITF
+62 VFTLAITF
-70 FFMIYINGMV
+70 FFMIYINGIV
-80 SRHRNH
+80 SRRRNH

-98 SDLGRMI
+98 SDLGKMI
-105 FFIDAIMFAA
+105 FFIDAIMFVA
-115 SSVLGLMFGATFIK
+115 SSVLGLVFGATFVK

-137 MLDMGYLNIP
+137 LLDMGRFDIP
-147 MFSPVAAII
+147 VFSSVAAII

-174 RLRSVNPLDLWKATN
+174 RLRSVNPLDLWKAAN

-203 AGIVTL
+203 VGVIAL
-209 GAGYVIAVR
+209 GSGYAIAVR
-218 INASIN
+218 MKASMD
-224 AVNSFMLAV
+224 AVTSFMLAV

-266 HFISVSGML
+266 HFISVSGMI

-294 ALVAIVMTGT
+294 ALVAIVTTGT

-309 EATIKLYNPYDV
+309 EATVRLYNPYDV
-321 VMTKET
+321 VMTKKT

-338 SKAKDHHVTVG
+338 SKAKDNHVTVG
-349 KYVNMTMTQPI
+349 KYVNMTMTEPI
-360 YGNFSGSTYS
+360 YGNFSGSAYS
-370 VSKAFDKSAANQLF
+370 VSKTVDMSTENQLF

-397 NVHLAKDEILMY
+397 NVHLAKDEILMC

-417 KRLTI
+417 NRLTI
-422 KGKTYKVRHL
+422 KGKTYKVRHI
-432 DGFDFYFDYQ
+432 DSFDFYFDYQ
-442 RTVFKPIFVFAKNK
+442 RTIFKPIFVFAKDRK
-456 QVCEQISGKW
+456 VCEQISGKW

-480 LKKYTAGLENKFTT
+480 LKRYAAGLGDKFTA
-494 VVKKKNSQDPYPYM
+494 VVKKNSQEPYM
-508 DSFSDRPSVS
+508 DSFTDRPSVS
-518 EIFNHLFGGLLF
+518 DLFNQLFGGLLF

-596 NVGFAIPAIQKVL
+596 NVGFAIPAIQKML
-609 VLLSMYDNLLLIKFG
+609 VLLSMYDKLLLVKFG
-624 IVSVAVTFL
+624 IVSLAVTFL
-633 GYVAVYKLTAN
+633 GYVAVYKLTIN
-644 VYENIVN
+644 VYESIVN

>member
-1 MLKLKLARQTISKN
+1 MLKFKLSRQIISKN

-49 YGAGLIQLMNIGL
+49 YGSVLIQLMNIGL
-62 VFTLTITF
+62 VFTLAITF
-70 FFMIYINGMV
+70 FFMIYINGIV
-80 SRHRNH
+80 SRRRNH

-98 SDLGRMI
+98 SDLGKMI

-115 SSVLGLMFGATFIK
+115 SSVLGLVFGATFVK
-129 FVGLGLKK
+129 FVGLGLKQL
-137 MLDMGYLNIP
+137 LDMERLNVP
-147 MFSPVAAII
+147 MFSSVAAII
-156 CVGYF
+156 CIGYF

-189 KREKEPRGSWIFGI
+189 EREKEPRGSWIFGI
-203 AGIVTL
+203 AGVVALCT
-209 GAGYVIAVR
+209 GYALAVR
-218 INASIN
+218 MKVSMD
-224 AVNSFMLAV
+224 AVTSFMLAV
-233 ILVVIGTYLVF
+233 VLVVIGTYLVF

-256 KNKNFYYKRN
+256 KNKNFYYRRN
-266 HFISVSGML
+266 HFISVSGMI

-294 ALVAIVMTGT
+294 ALVAIVTTGT

-309 EATIKLYNPYDV
+309 EATLKLYNPYDV
-321 VMTKET
+321 VMTKKT
-327 PISHADKMTIQ
+327 PISHSDKMMIQ
-338 SKAKDHHVTVG
+338 SKAKDNHVTVG
-349 KYVNMTMTQPI
+349 KYVNMMMTEPI

-370 VSKAFDKSAANQLF
+370 VSKTVDMSTENQLF

-397 NVHLAKDEILMY
+397 NVHLAKDEILMC

-417 KRLTI
+417 NRLTI
-422 KGKTYKVRHL
+422 KGKTYKVRHI
-432 DGFDFYFDYQ
+432 DSFDFYFDYQ
-442 RTVFKPIFVFAKNK
+442 RTIFKPIFVFAKDK
-456 QVCEQISGKW
+456 TVCEQISGKW

-480 LKKYTAGLENKFTT
+480 LKKYTAGLENKFMT
-494 VVKKKNSQDPYPYM
+494 VVKKKNSQGTYM
-508 DSFSDRPSVS
+508 DSFADRPTIS
-518 EIFNHLFGGLLF
+518 EISNQMYGGLLF

-596 NVGFAIPAIQKVL
+596 NFGFAIPAIQKVL
-609 VLLSMYDNLLLIKFG
+609 VLLSMYDKLLIVKFG
-624 IVSVAVTFL
+624 IVSLAVTFL
-633 GYVAVYKLTAN
+633 GYVAVYKLTTN

>member
-1 MLKLKLARQTISKN
+1 MLKLKLSRQIISKN

-49 YGAGLIQLMNIGL
+49 YGSVLIQLMNIGL
-62 VFTLTITF
+62 VFTLAITF
-70 FFMIYINGMV
+70 FFMIYINGIV
-80 SRHRNH
+80 SRRRNH

-98 SDLGRMI
+98 SDLGKMI

-115 SSVLGLMFGATFIK
+115 SSVLGLVFGATFVK
-129 FVGLGLKK
+129 FVGLGLKQL
-137 MLDMGYLNIP
+137 LDMEHLNVP
-147 MFSPVAAII
+147 MFSSVAAII
-156 CVGYF
+156 CIGYF

-189 KREKEPRGSWIFGI
+189 EREKEPRGSWIFGI
-203 AGIVTL
+203 AGVVALCT
-209 GAGYVIAVR
+209 GYALAVR
-218 INASIN
+218 MKVSMD
-224 AVNSFMLAV
+224 AVTSFMLAV
-233 ILVVIGTYLVF
+233 VLVVIGTYLVF

-266 HFISVSGML
+266 HFISVSGMI

-294 ALVAIVMTGT
+294 ALVAIVTTGT

-309 EATIKLYNPYDV
+309 EATLKLYNPYDV
-321 VMTKET
+321 VMTKKT
-327 PISHADKMTIQ
+327 PISHSDKMMIQ
-338 SKAKDHHVTVG
+338 SKAKDNHVTVG
-349 KYVNMTMTQPI
+349 KYVNMMMTEPI

-370 VSKAFDKSAANQLF
+370 VSKTVDMSTENQLF

-417 KRLTI
+417 NRLTI
-422 KGKTYKVRHL
+422 KGKTYKVRHI
-432 DGFDFYFDYQ
+432 DSFDFYFDYQ
-442 RTVFKPIFVFAKNK
+442 RTIFKPIFVFAKDK
-456 QVCEQISGKW
+456 TVCEQISGKW

-480 LKKYTAGLENKFTT
+480 LKKYTAGLENKFMT
-494 VVKKKNSQDPYPYM
+494 VVKKKNSQGTYM
-508 DSFSDRPSVS
+508 DSFADRPTIS
-518 EIFNHLFGGLLF
+518 EISNQMYGGLLF

-609 VLLSMYDNLLLIKFG
+609 VLLSMYDKLLIVKFG
-624 IVSVAVTFL
+624 IISLAVTFL
-633 GYVAVYKLTAN
+633 GYVAVYKLTTN

>member
-15 LQLYLP
+15 LQIYLP

-49 YGAGLIQLMNIGL
+49 YGSVLIQLMNIGL
-62 VFTLTITF
+62 VFTLAITF
-70 FFMIYINGMV
+70 FFMIYINGIV
-80 SRHRNH
+80 SRRRNH

-98 SDLGRMI
+98 SDLGKMI

-115 SSVLGLMFGATFIK
+115 SSVLGLVFGATFVK

-137 MLDMGYLNIP
+137 LLDMGRFDIP
-147 MFSPVAAII
+147 VFSSVAAII

-174 RLRSVNPLDLWKATN
+174 RLRSVNPLDLWKAAN

-203 AGIVTL
+203 AGVVALCT
-209 GAGYVIAVR
+209 GYALAVR
-218 INASIN
+218 MKVSMD
-224 AVNSFMLAV
+224 AVTSFMLAV
-233 ILVVIGTYLVF
+233 VLVVIGTYLVF

-266 HFISVSGML
+266 HFISVSGMI

-294 ALVAIVMTGT
+294 ALVAIVTTGT

-309 EATIKLYNPYDV
+309 EATLKLYNPYDV
-321 VMTKET
+321 VMTKKT
-327 PISHADKMTIQ
+327 PISHSDKMMIQ
-338 SKAKDHHVTVG
+338 SKAKDNHVTVG
-349 KYVNMTMTQPI
+349 KYVNMMMTEPI

-370 VSKAFDKSAANQLF
+370 VSKTVDMSTENQLF

-417 KRLTI
+417 NRLTI
-422 KGKTYKVRHL
+422 KGKTYKVRHI
-432 DGFDFYFDYQ
+432 DSFDFYFDYQ
-442 RTVFKPIFVFAKNK
+442 RTIFKPIFVFAKDK
-456 QVCEQISGKW
+456 TVCEQISGKW

-480 LKKYTAGLENKFTT
+480 LKKYTAGLENKFMT
-494 VVKKKNSQDPYPYM
+494 VVKKKNSQGTYM
-508 DSFSDRPSVS
+508 DSFADRPTIS
-518 EIFNHLFGGLLF
+518 EISNQMYGGLLF
-530 IGIFVSIVMLIATVV
+530 IVIFVSIVMLIATVV

-609 VLLSMYDNLLLIKFG
+609 VLLSMYDKLLIVKFG
-624 IVSVAVTFL
+624 IISLAVTFL
-633 GYVAVYKLTAN
+633 GYVAVYKLTTN

>member
-49 YGAGLIQLMNIGL
+49 YGLGLIQLMNIGL
-62 VFTLTITF
+62 VFTLAITF
-70 FFMIYINGMV
+70 FFMIYINGIV
-80 SRHRNH
+80 SRRRNH

-98 SDLGRMI
+98 SDLGKMI
-105 FFIDAIMFAA
+105 FFIDAIMFGA
-115 SSVLGLMFGATFIK
+115 SSVLGLVFGATFVK

-137 MLDMGYLNIP
+137 LLDMERLNVP
-147 MFSPVAAII
+147 MFSSVAAVI
-156 CVGYF
+156 CIGYF

-203 AGIVTL
+203 AGVVALCT
-209 GAGYVIAVR
+209 GYALAVR
-218 INASIN
+218 MKVSMD
-224 AVNSFMLAV
+224 AVTSFMLAV

-294 ALVAIVMTGT
+294 ALVAIVTTGT

-309 EATIKLYNPYDV
+309 EATLKLYNPYDV
-321 VMTKET
+321 VMTKKT
-327 PISHADKMTIQ
+327 PISHSDKMMIQ
-338 SKAKDHHVTVG
+338 SKAKDNHVTVG
-349 KYVNMTMTQPI
+349 KYVNMMMTEPI

-370 VSKAFDKSAANQLF
+370 VSKTVDMSTENQLF

-417 KRLTI
+417 NRLTV
-422 KGKTYKVRHL
+422 KGKTYKVRHI
-432 DGFDFYFDYQ
+432 DSFDFYFDYQ
-442 RTVFKPIFVFAKNK
+442 RTIFKPIFVFAKDK
-456 QVCEQISGKW
+456 TVCEQISGKW

-480 LKKYTAGLENKFTT
+480 LKKYTAGLENKFMT
-494 VVKKKNSQDPYPYM
+494 VVKKKNSQGTYM
-508 DSFSDRPSVS
+508 DSFADRPTIS
-518 EIFNHLFGGLLF
+518 EISNQMYGGLLF

-609 VLLSMYDNLLLIKFG
+609 VLLSMYDKLLIVKFG
-624 IVSVAVTFL
+624 IISLAVTFL
-633 GYVAVYKLTAN
+633 GYVAVYKLTTN

>member
-1 MLKLKLARQTISKN
+1 MLKLKLSRQTISKN

-49 YGAGLIQLMNIGL
+49 YGSVLIQLMNIGL
-62 VFTLTITF
+62 VFTLAITF
-70 FFMIYINGMV
+70 FFMIYINGIV
-80 SRHRNH
+80 SRRRNH

-98 SDLGRMI
+98 SDLGKMI
-105 FFIDAIMFAA
+105 FFIDAIMFVA
-115 SSVLGLMFGATFIK
+115 SSVLGLVFGATFVK

-137 MLDMGYLNIP
+137 LLDMGHFDIP
-147 MFSPVAAII
+147 VFSSVAAII

-174 RLRSVNPLDLWKATN
+174 RLRSVNPLDLWKAAN

-203 AGIVTL
+203 VGVIAL
-209 GAGYVIAVR
+209 GSGYAIAVR
-218 INASIN
+218 MKASMD
-224 AVNSFMLAV
+224 AVTSFMLAV

-266 HFISVSGML
+266 HFISVSGMI

-294 ALVAIVMTGT
+294 ALVAIVTTGT

-309 EATIKLYNPYDV
+309 EATVRLYNPYDV
-321 VMTKET
+321 VMTKKT

-338 SKAKDHHVTVG
+338 SKAKDNHVTVG
-349 KYVNMTMTQPI
+349 KYVNMTMTEPI
-360 YGNFSGSTYS
+360 YGNFSGSAYS
-370 VSKAFDKSAANQLF
+370 VSKTVDMSTENQLF

-417 KRLTI
+417 NRLTI
-422 KGKTYKVRHL
+422 KGKTYKVRHI
-432 DGFDFYFDYQ
+432 DSFDFYFDYE
-442 RTVFKPIFVFAKNK
+442 RTIFKPIFVFAKDK
-456 QVCEQISGKW
+456 TVCEQISGKW

-480 LKKYTAGLENKFTT
+480 LKRYAAGLGDKFTA
-494 VVKKKNSQDPYPYM
+494 VVNKNSQEPYM
-508 DSFSDRPSVS
+508 DSFTDRPSVS
-518 EIFNHLFGGLLF
+518 DLFNQLFGGLLF

-596 NVGFAIPAIQKVL
+596 NVGFAIPAIQKML
-609 VLLSMYDNLLLIKFG
+609 VLLSMYDKLLLVKFG
-624 IVSVAVTFL
+624 IVSLAVTFL
-633 GYVAVYKLTAN
+633 GYVAVYKLTTN

>member
-1 MLKLKLARQTISKN
+1 MLKLKLSRQTISKN

-49 YGAGLIQLMNIGL
+49 YGSVLIQLMNIGL
-62 VFTLTITF
+62 VFTLAITF
-70 FFMIYINGMV
+70 FFMIYINGIV
-80 SRHRNH
+80 SRRRNH

-98 SDLGRMI
+98 SDLGKMI
-105 FFIDAIMFAA
+105 FFIDAIMFVA
-115 SSVLGLMFGATFIK
+115 SSVLGLVFGATFVK

-137 MLDMGYLNIP
+137 LLDMGRFDIP
-147 MFSPVAAII
+147 VFSSVAAII

-174 RLRSVNPLDLWKATN
+174 RLRSVNPLDLWKAAN

-203 AGIVTL
+203 VGVIAL
-209 GAGYVIAVR
+209 GSGYAIAVR
-218 INASIN
+218 MKASMD
-224 AVNSFMLAV
+224 AVPSFMLAV

-266 HFISVSGML
+266 HFISVSGMI

-294 ALVAIVMTGT
+294 ALVAIVTTGT

-309 EATIKLYNPYDV
+309 EATVRLYNPYDV
-321 VMTKET
+321 VMTKKT

-338 SKAKDHHVTVG
+338 SKAKDNHVTVG
-349 KYVNMTMTQPI
+349 KYVNMTMTGPI
-360 YGNFSGSTYS
+360 YGNFSGSAYS
-370 VSKAFDKSAANQLF
+370 VSKTVDMSTENQLF

-397 NVHLAKDEILMY
+397 NVHLAKDEILMC

-417 KRLTI
+417 NRLTI
-422 KGKTYKVRHL
+422 KGKTYKVRHI
-432 DGFDFYFDYQ
+432 DSFDFYFDYQ
-442 RTVFKPIFVFAKNK
+442 RTIFKPIFVFAKDRK
-456 QVCEQISGKW
+456 VCEQISGKW

-480 LKKYTAGLENKFTT
+480 LKRYAAGLGDKFTT
-494 VVKKKNSQDPYPYM
+494 VVKKNSQEPYM
-508 DSFSDRPSVS
+508 DSFTDRPSVS
-518 EIFNHLFGGLLF
+518 DLFNQLFGGLLF

-596 NVGFAIPAIQKVL
+596 NVGFAIPAIQKML
-609 VLLSMYDNLLLIKFG
+609 VLLSMYDKLLLIKFG
-624 IVSVAVTFL
+624 IVSLAVTFL
-633 GYVAVYKLTAN
+633 GYVAVYKLTTN

>member
-1 MLKLKLARQTISKN
+1 MLKLKLARQTIGKN

-49 YGAGLIQLMNIGL
+49 YGSGLIQLMNIGL
-62 VFTLTITF
+62 VFTLAITF
-70 FFMIYINGMV
+70 FFMIYINGIV
-80 SRHRNH
+80 SRRRNH

-98 SDLGRMI
+98 SDLGKMI

-115 SSVLGLMFGATFIK
+115 SSVLGLVFGATFVK

-137 MLDMGYLNIP
+137 LLDMGRFDIP
-147 MFSPVAAII
+147 VFSSVAAII

-203 AGIVTL
+203 VGVIAL
-209 GAGYVIAVR
+209 GSGYAIAVR
-218 INASIN
+218 MKASMD
-224 AVNSFMLAV
+224 AVTSFMLAV

-266 HFISVSGML
+266 HFISVSGMI

-294 ALVAIVMTGT
+294 ALVAIVTTGT

-309 EATIKLYNPYDV
+309 EATVRLYNPYDV
-321 VMTKET
+321 VMTKKT

-338 SKAKDHHVTVG
+338 SKARDNHVTVG
-349 KYVNMTMTQPI
+349 KYVNMTMTGPI
-360 YGNFSGSTYS
+360 YGNFSGSAYS
-370 VSKAFDKSAANQLF
+370 VSKTVDMSTENQLF

-397 NVHLAKDEILMY
+397 NVHLAKDEILMC

-417 KRLTI
+417 NRLTI
-422 KGKTYKVRHL
+422 KGKTYKVRHI
-432 DGFDFYFDYQ
+432 DSFDFYFDYQ
-442 RTVFKPIFVFAKNK
+442 RTIFKPIFVFAKDRK
-456 QVCEQISGKW
+456 VCEQISGKW

-480 LKKYTAGLENKFTT
+480 LKRYAAGLGDKFTA
-494 VVKKKNSQDPYPYM
+494 VVKKNSQEPYM
-508 DSFSDRPSVS
+508 DSFTDRPSVS
-518 EIFNHLFGGLLF
+518 DLFNQLFGGLLF

-596 NVGFAIPAIQKVL
+596 NVGFAIPAIQKML
-609 VLLSMYDNLLLIKFG
+609 VLLSMYDKLLLVKFG
-624 IVSVAVTFL
+624 IVSLAVTFL
-633 GYVAVYKLTAN
+633 GYVAVYKLTTN
-644 VYENIVN
+644 VYESIVN

>member
-1 MLKLKLARQTISKN
+1 MLKLKLSRQIISKN

-49 YGAGLIQLMNIGL
+49 YGSVLIQLMNIGL
-62 VFTLTITF
+62 VFTLAITF
-70 FFMIYINGMV
+70 FFMIYINGIV
-80 SRHRNH
+80 SRRRNH

-98 SDLGRMI
+98 SDLGKMI

-115 SSVLGLMFGATFIK
+115 SSVLGLVFGATFVK
-129 FVGLGLKK
+129 FVGLGLKQL
-137 MLDMGYLNIP
+137 LDMGRFDIP
-147 MFSPVAAII
+147 VFSSVAAII

-174 RLRSVNPLDLWKATN
+174 RLRSVNPLDLWKAAN

-203 AGIVTL
+203 VGVIAL
-209 GAGYVIAVR
+209 GSGYAIAVR
-218 INASIN
+218 MKASMD
-224 AVNSFMLAV
+224 AVTSFMLAV

-266 HFISVSGML
+266 HFISVSGMI

-294 ALVAIVMTGT
+294 ALVAIVTTGT

-309 EATIKLYNPYDV
+309 EATVRLYNPYDV
-321 VMTKET
+321 VMTKKT

-338 SKAKDHHVTVG
+338 SKAKDNHVTVG
-349 KYVNMTMTQPI
+349 KYVNMTMTEPI
-360 YGNFSGSTYS
+360 YGNFSGSAYS
-370 VSKAFDKSAANQLF
+370 VSKTVDMSTENQLF

-397 NVHLAKDEILMY
+397 NVHLAKDEILMC

-417 KRLTI
+417 NRLTI
-422 KGKTYKVRHL
+422 KGKTYKVRHI
-432 DGFDFYFDYQ
+432 DSFDFYFDYQ
-442 RTVFKPIFVFAKNK
+442 RTIFKPIFVFAKDRK
-456 QVCEQISGKW
+456 VCEQISGKW

-480 LKKYTAGLENKFTT
+480 LKRYAAGLGDKFTA
-494 VVKKKNSQDPYPYM
+494 VVKKNSQEPYM
-508 DSFSDRPSVS
+508 DSFTDRPSVS
-518 EIFNHLFGGLLF
+518 DLFNQLFGGLLF
-530 IGIFVSIVMLIATVV
+530 IGIFVSIIMLIATVV

-609 VLLSMYDNLLLIKFG
+609 VLLSMYDKLLIVKFG
-624 IVSVAVTFL
+624 IISLAVTFL
-633 GYVAVYKLTAN
+633 GYVAVYKLTTN

>member
-1 MLKLKLARQTISKN
+1 MLKFKLSRQIISKN

-49 YGAGLIQLMNIGL
+49 YGSVLIQLMNIGL
-62 VFTLTITF
+62 VFTLAITF
-70 FFMIYINGMV
+70 FFMIYINGIV
-80 SRHRNH
+80 SRRRNH

-98 SDLGRMI
+98 SDLGKMI

-115 SSVLGLMFGATFIK
+115 SSVLGLVFGATFVK
-129 FVGLGLKK
+129 FVGLGLKQL
-137 MLDMGYLNIP
+137 LDMERLNVP
-147 MFSPVAAII
+147 MFSSVAAII
-156 CVGYF
+156 CIGYF

-189 KREKEPRGSWIFGI
+189 EREKEPRGSWIFGI
-203 AGIVTL
+203 AGVVALCT
-209 GAGYVIAVR
+209 GYALAVR
-218 INASIN
+218 MKVSMD
-224 AVNSFMLAV
+224 AVTSFMLAV
-233 ILVVIGTYLVF
+233 VLVVIGTYLVF

-266 HFISVSGML
+266 HFISVSGMI

-294 ALVAIVMTGT
+294 ALVAIVTTGT

-309 EATIKLYNPYDV
+309 EATLKLYNPYDV
-321 VMTKET
+321 VMTKKT
-327 PISHADKMTIQ
+327 PISHSDKMMIQ
-338 SKAKDHHVTVG
+338 RKAKDNHVTVG
-349 KYVNMTMTQPI
+349 KYVNMMMTEPI

-370 VSKAFDKSAANQLF
+370 VSKTVDMSTENQLF

-417 KRLTI
+417 NRLTV
-422 KGKTYKVRHL
+422 KGKTYKVRHI
-432 DGFDFYFDYQ
+432 DSFDFYFDYQ
-442 RTVFKPIFVFAKNK
+442 RTIFKPIFVFAKDK
-456 QVCEQISGKW
+456 TVCEQISGKW

-480 LKKYTAGLENKFTT
+480 LKKYTAGLENKFMT
-494 VVKKKNSQDPYPYM
+494 VVKKKNSQGTYM
-508 DSFSDRPSVS
+508 DSFADRPTIS
-518 EIFNHLFGGLLF
+518 EISNQMYGGLLF

-609 VLLSMYDNLLLIKFG
+609 VLLSMYDKLLIVKFG
-624 IVSVAVTFL
+624 IVSLAVTFL
-633 GYVAVYKLTAN
+633 GYVAVYKLTTN

>member
-49 YGAGLIQLMNIGL
+49 YGSGLIQLMNIGL
-62 VFTLTITF
+62 VFTLAITF
-70 FFMIYINGMV
+70 FFMIYINGIV
-80 SRHRNH
+80 SRRRNH

-98 SDLGRMI
+98 SDLGKMI
-105 FFIDAIMFAA
+105 FFIDAIMFGA
-115 SSVLGLMFGATFIK
+115 SSVLGLVFGATFVK

-137 MLDMGYLNIP
+137 LIDMGRFDIP
-147 MFSPVAAII
+147 VFSSVAAII

-203 AGIVTL
+203 AGVVALCT
-209 GAGYVIAVR
+209 GYAIAVR
-218 INASIN
+218 MKVSMD
-224 AVNSFMLAV
+224 AVTSFMLAV
-233 ILVVIGTYLVF
+233 VLVVIGTYLVF

-256 KNKNFYYKRN
+256 KNKNFYYRRN
-266 HFISVSGML
+266 HFISVSGMI

-294 ALVAIVMTGT
+294 AIVAIVTTGT

-309 EATIKLYNPYDV
+309 EATLKLYTPYDV
-321 VMTKET
+321 VMTKKT

-338 SKAKDHHVTVG
+338 SRAKDNHVTVG
-349 KYVNMTMTQPI
+349 KYVNMTMTEPI
-360 YGNFSGSTYS
+360 YGNFSGSAYS
-370 VSKAFDKSAANQLF
+370 VSKTIDMSTGNQLF
-384 AVPVADYNRIQKQ
+384 AVPVTDYNRIQKQ

-417 KRLTI
+417 NRLTI
-422 KGKTYKVRHL
+422 KGKTYKVRHI
-432 DGFDFYFDYQ
+432 DSFDFYFDYQ
-442 RTVFKPIFVFAKNK
+442 QTVFKPIFVFAKDK
-456 QVCEQISGKW
+456 KACEQISGKW

-480 LKKYTAGLENKFTT
+480 LKKYTVGLGNKFTT
-494 VVKKKNSQDPYPYM
+494 IDKKKNSQGTYM
-508 DSFSDRPSVS
+508 DSFADRPSVS
-518 EIFNHLFGGLLF
+518 EVFNQLFGGLLF

-596 NVGFAIPAIQKVL
+596 NVGFAIPAIQKML
-609 VLLSMYDNLLLIKFG
+609 VFLAMYDKLLLIKFG

-633 GYVAVYKLTAN
+633 GYVAVYRLTTN

>member
-49 YGAGLIQLMNIGL
+49 YGSGLIQLMNIGL
-62 VFTLTITF
+62 VFTLAITF
-70 FFMIYINGMV
+70 FFMIYINGIV
-80 SRHRNH
+80 SRRRNH

-98 SDLGRMI
+98 SDLGKMI

-115 SSVLGLMFGATFIK
+115 SSVLGLVFGATFVK

-137 MLDMGYLNIP
+137 LLDMGRFDIP
-147 MFSPVAAII
+147 VFSSVAAII
-156 CVGYF
+156 CIGYF

-174 RLRSVNPLDLWKATN
+174 RLRSVNPLDLWKAAN

-203 AGIVTL
+203 VGVIAL
-209 GAGYVIAVR
+209 GSGYAIAVR
-218 INASIN
+218 MKASMD
-224 AVNSFMLAV
+224 AVTSFMLAV

-266 HFISVSGML
+266 HFISVSGMI

-294 ALVAIVMTGT
+294 ALVAIVTTGT

-309 EATIKLYNPYDV
+309 EATVRLYNPYDV
-321 VMTKET
+321 VMTKKT

-338 SKAKDHHVTVG
+338 SKARDNHVTVG
-349 KYVNMTMTQPI
+349 KYVNMTMTGPI
-360 YGNFSGSTYS
+360 YGNFSGSAYA
-370 VSKAFDKSAANQLF
+370 VSKTVDMSTENQLF

-397 NVHLAKDEILMY
+397 NVHLAKDEILMC

-417 KRLTI
+417 NRLTI
-422 KGKTYKVRHL
+422 KGKTYKVRHI
-432 DGFDFYFDYQ
+432 DSFDFYFDYQ
-442 RTVFKPIFVFAKNK
+442 RTIFKPIFVFAKDK
-456 QVCEQISGKW
+456 TVCEQISGKW

-480 LKKYTAGLENKFTT
+480 LKRYAAGLGDKFTA
-494 VVKKKNSQDPYPYM
+494 VVKKNSQEPYM
-508 DSFSDRPSVS
+508 DSFTDRPSVS
-518 EIFNHLFGGLLF
+518 DLFNQLFGGLLF

-596 NVGFAIPAIQKVL
+596 NVGFAIPAIQKML
-609 VLLSMYDNLLLIKFG
+609 VFLSMYDKLLLVKFG
-624 IVSVAVTFL
+624 IVSLAVTFL
-633 GYVAVYKLTAN
+633 GYVAVYKLTTN
-644 VYENIVN
+644 VYESIVN

>member
-1 MLKLKLARQTISKN
+1 MLKLKLSRQIISKN

-49 YGAGLIQLMNIGL
+49 YGSVLIQLMNIGL
-62 VFTLTITF
+62 VFTLAITF
-70 FFMIYINGMV
+70 FFMIYINGIV
-80 SRHRNH
+80 SRRRNH

-98 SDLGRMI
+98 SDLGKMI

-115 SSVLGLMFGATFIK
+115 SSVLGVVFGATFVK
-129 FVGLGLKK
+129 FVGLGLKQL
-137 MLDMGYLNIP
+137 LDMERLNVP
-147 MFSPVAAII
+147 MFSSVAAII
-156 CVGYF
+156 CIGYF

-189 KREKEPRGSWIFGI
+189 EREKEPRGSWIFGI
-203 AGIVTL
+203 AGVVALCT
-209 GAGYVIAVR
+209 GYALAVR
-218 INASIN
+218 MKVSMD
-224 AVNSFMLAV
+224 AVTSFMLAV
-233 ILVVIGTYLVF
+233 VLVVIGTYLVF

-256 KNKNFYYKRN
+256 KNKNFYYRRN
-266 HFISVSGML
+266 HFISVSGMI

-294 ALVAIVMTGT
+294 ALVAIVTTGT

-309 EATIKLYNPYDV
+309 EATLKLYNPYDV
-321 VMTKET
+321 VMTKKT
-327 PISHADKMTIQ
+327 PISHSDKMMIQ
-338 SKAKDHHVTVG
+338 SKAKDNHVTVG
-349 KYVNMTMTQPI
+349 KYVNMMMTEPI

-370 VSKAFDKSAANQLF
+370 VSKTVDMSTENQLF

-417 KRLTI
+417 NRLTI
-422 KGKTYKVRHL
+422 KGKTYKVRHI
-432 DGFDFYFDYQ
+432 DSFDFYFDYQ
-442 RTVFKPIFVFAKNK
+442 RTIFKPIFVFAKDK
-456 QVCEQISGKW
+456 TVCEQISGKW

-480 LKKYTAGLENKFTT
+480 LKKYTAGLENKFMT
-494 VVKKKNSQDPYPYM
+494 VVKKKNSQGTYM
-508 DSFSDRPSVS
+508 DSFADRPTIS
-518 EIFNHLFGGLLF
+518 EISNQMYGGLLF

-596 NVGFAIPAIQKVL
+596 NFGFAIPAIQKVL
-609 VLLSMYDNLLLIKFG
+609 VLLSMYDKLLIVKFG
-624 IVSVAVTFL
+624 IVSLAVTFL
-633 GYVAVYKLTAN
+633 GYVAVYKLTTN

>member
-1 MLKLKLARQTISKN
+1 MLKLKLSRQIISKN

-49 YGAGLIQLMNIGL
+49 YGSVLIQLMNIGL
-62 VFTLTITF
+62 VFTLAITF
-70 FFMIYINGMV
+70 FFMIYINGIV
-80 SRHRNH
+80 SRRRNH

-98 SDLGRMI
+98 SDLGKMI

-115 SSVLGLMFGATFIK
+115 SSVLGLVFGATFVK
-129 FVGLGLKK
+129 FVGLGLKQL
-137 MLDMGYLNIP
+137 LDMERLNVP
-147 MFSPVAAII
+147 MFSSVAAII
-156 CVGYF
+156 CIGYF

-189 KREKEPRGSWIFGI
+189 EREKEPRGSWIFGI
-203 AGIVTL
+203 AGVVALCT
-209 GAGYVIAVR
+209 GYALAVR
-218 INASIN
+218 MKVSMD
-224 AVNSFMLAV
+224 AVTSFMLAV
-233 ILVVIGTYLVF
+233 VLVVIGTYLVF

-256 KNKNFYYKRN
+256 KNKNFYYRRN
-266 HFISVSGML
+266 HFISVSGMI

-294 ALVAIVMTGT
+294 ALVAIVTTGT

-309 EATIKLYNPYDV
+309 EATLKLYNPYDV
-321 VMTKET
+321 VMTKKT
-327 PISHADKMTIQ
+327 PISHSDKMMIQ
-338 SKAKDHHVTVG
+338 SKAKDNHVTVG
-349 KYVNMTMTQPI
+349 KYVNMMMTEPI

-370 VSKAFDKSAANQLF
+370 VSKTVDMSTENQLF

-417 KRLTI
+417 NRLTI
-422 KGKTYKVRHL
+422 KGKTYKVRHI
-432 DGFDFYFDYQ
+432 DSFDFYFDYQ
-442 RTVFKPIFVFAKNK
+442 RTIFKPIFVFAKDK
-456 QVCEQISGKW
+456 TVCEQISGKW

-480 LKKYTAGLENKFTT
+480 LKKYTAGLENKFMT
-494 VVKKKNSQDPYPYM
+494 VVKKKNSQGTYM
-508 DSFSDRPSVS
+508 DSFADRPTIS
-518 EIFNHLFGGLLF
+518 EISNQMYGGLLF

-596 NVGFAIPAIQKVL
+596 NFGFAIPAIQKVL
-609 VLLSMYDNLLLIKFG
+609 VLLSMYDKLLIVKFG
-624 IVSVAVTFL
+624 IISLAVTFL
-633 GYVAVYKLTAN
+633 GYVAVYKLTTN

>member
-1 MLKLKLARQTISKN
+1 MLKLKLSRQIISKN

-49 YGAGLIQLMNIGL
+49 YGSVLIQLMNIGL
-62 VFTLTITF
+62 VFTLAITF
-70 FFMIYINGMV
+70 FFMIYINGIV
-80 SRHRNH
+80 SRRRNH

-98 SDLGRMI
+98 SDLGKMI

-115 SSVLGLMFGATFIK
+115 SSVLGLVFGATFVK
-129 FVGLGLKK
+129 FVGLELKQL
-137 MLDMGYLNIP
+137 LDMERLNVP
-147 MFSPVAAII
+147 MFSSVAAII
-156 CVGYF
+156 CIGYF

-189 KREKEPRGSWIFGI
+189 EREKEPRGSWIFGI
-203 AGIVTL
+203 AGVVALCT
-209 GAGYVIAVR
+209 GYALAVR
-218 INASIN
+218 MKVSMD
-224 AVNSFMLAV
+224 AVTSFMLAV
-233 ILVVIGTYLVF
+233 VLVVIGTYLVF

-266 HFISVSGML
+266 HFISVSGMI

-294 ALVAIVMTGT
+294 ALVAIVTTGT

-309 EATIKLYNPYDV
+309 EATLKLYNPYDV
-321 VMTKET
+321 VMTKKT
-327 PISHADKMTIQ
+327 PISHSDKMMIQ
-338 SKAKDHHVTVG
+338 SKAKDNHVTVG
-349 KYVNMTMTQPI
+349 KYVNMMMTEPI

-370 VSKAFDKSAANQLF
+370 VSKTVDMSTENQLF

-417 KRLTI
+417 NRLTI
-422 KGKTYKVRHL
+422 KGKTYKVRHI
-432 DGFDFYFDYQ
+432 DSFDFYFDYQ
-442 RTVFKPIFVFAKNK
+442 RTIFKPIFVFAKDK
-456 QVCEQISGKW
+456 TVCEQISGKW

-480 LKKYTAGLENKFTT
+480 LKKYTAGLENKFMT
-494 VVKKKNSQDPYPYM
+494 VVKKKNSQGTYM
-508 DSFSDRPSVS
+508 DSFADRPTIS
-518 EIFNHLFGGLLF
+518 EISNQIYGGLLF

-596 NVGFAIPAIQKVL
+596 NFGFAIPAIQKVL
-609 VLLSMYDNLLLIKFG
+609 VLLSMYDKLLIVKFG
-624 IVSVAVTFL
+624 IVSLAVTFL
-633 GYVAVYKLTAN
+633 GYVAVYKLTTN

>member
-1 MLKLKLARQTISKN
+1 MLKLKLSRQIISKN

-49 YGAGLIQLMNIGL
+49 YGSVLIQLMNIGL
-62 VFTLTITF
+62 VFTLAITF
-70 FFMIYINGMV
+70 FFMIYINGIV
-80 SRHRNH
+80 SRRRNH

-98 SDLGRMI
+98 SDLGKMI

-115 SSVLGLMFGATFIK
+115 SSVLGLVFGATFVK
-129 FVGLGLKK
+129 FVGLGLKQL
-137 MLDMGYLNIP
+137 LDMERLNVP
-147 MFSPVAAII
+147 MFSSVAAII
-156 CVGYF
+156 CIGYF

-189 KREKEPRGSWIFGI
+189 EREKEPRGSWIFGI
-203 AGIVTL
+203 AGVVALCT
-209 GAGYVIAVR
+209 GYALAVR
-218 INASIN
+218 MKVSMD
-224 AVNSFMLAV
+224 AVTSFMLAV
-233 ILVVIGTYLVF
+233 VLVVIGTYLVF

-266 HFISVSGML
+266 HFISVSGMI

-309 EATIKLYNPYDV
+309 EATLKLYNPYDV
-321 VMTKET
+321 VMTKKT
-327 PISHADKMTIQ
+327 PISHSDKMIIQ
-338 SKAKDHHVTVG
+338 SKAKDNHVTVG
-349 KYVNMTMTQPI
+349 KYVNMMMTEPI

-370 VSKAFDKSAANQLF
+370 VSKTVDMSIENQLF

-417 KRLTI
+417 NRLTI
-422 KGKTYKVRHL
+422 KGKTYKVRHI
-432 DGFDFYFDYQ
+432 DSFDFYFDYQ
-442 RTVFKPIFVFAKNK
+442 RTIFKPIFVFAKDK
-456 QVCEQISGKW
+456 TVCEQISGKW

-480 LKKYTAGLENKFTT
+480 LKKYTAGLENKFMT
-494 VVKKKNSQDPYPYM
+494 VVKKKNSQGTYM
-508 DSFSDRPSVS
+508 DSFADRPTIS
-518 EIFNHLFGGLLF
+518 EISNQMYGGLLF

-609 VLLSMYDNLLLIKFG
+609 VLLSMYDKLLIVKFG
-624 IVSVAVTFL
+624 IVSLAVTFL
-633 GYVAVYKLTAN
+633 GYVAVYKLTTN

>member
-1 MLKLKLARQTISKN
+1 MLKLKLSRQIISKN

-49 YGAGLIQLMNIGL
+49 YGSVLIQLMNIGL
-62 VFTLTITF
+62 VFTLAITF
-70 FFMIYINGMV
+70 FFMIYINGIV
-80 SRHRNH
+80 SRRRNH

-98 SDLGRMI
+98 SDLGKMI

-115 SSVLGLMFGATFIK
+115 SSVLGLVFGATFVK
-129 FVGLGLKK
+129 FVGLGLKQL
-137 MLDMGYLNIP
+137 LDMERLNVP
-147 MFSPVAAII
+147 MFSSVAAVI
-156 CVGYF
+156 CIGYF

-189 KREKEPRGSWIFGI
+189 EREKEPRGSWIFGI
-203 AGIVTL
+203 AGVVALCT
-209 GAGYVIAVR
+209 GYALAVR
-218 INASIN
+218 MKVSMD
-224 AVNSFMLAV
+224 AVTSFMLAV
-233 ILVVIGTYLVF
+233 VLVVIGTYLVF

-266 HFISVSGML
+266 HFISVSGMI

-294 ALVAIVMTGT
+294 ALVAIVTTGT

-309 EATIKLYNPYDV
+309 EATLKLYNPYDV
-321 VMTKET
+321 VMTKKT
-327 PISHADKMTIQ
+327 PISHSDKMMIQ
-338 SKAKDHHVTVG
+338 SKAKDNHVTVG
-349 KYVNMTMTQPI
+349 KYVNMMMTEPI

-370 VSKAFDKSAANQLF
+370 VSKTVDMSTENQLF

-417 KRLTI
+417 NRLTI
-422 KGKTYKVRHL
+422 KGKTYKVRHI
-432 DGFDFYFDYQ
+432 DSFDFYFDYQ
-442 RTVFKPIFVFAKNK
+442 RTIFNPIFVFAKDK
-456 QVCEQISGKW
+456 TVCEQISGKW

-480 LKKYTAGLENKFTT
+480 LKKYTAGLENKFMT
-494 VVKKKNSQDPYPYM
+494 VVKKKNSQGTYM
-508 DSFSDRPSVS
+508 DSFADRPTIS
-518 EIFNHLFGGLLF
+518 EISNQMYGGFLF

-596 NVGFAIPAIQKVL
+596 NVGFGIPAIQKML
-609 VLLSMYDNLLLIKFG
+609 VLLAVYDKLLIVKFG
-624 IVSVAVTFL
+624 IVSLAVTFL
-633 GYVAVYKLTAN
+633 GYVAVYKLTTN

>member
-1 MLKLKLARQTISKN
+1 MLKLKLARQTIGKN

-39 TTNKSLEKQN
+39 TTNRSLERQN
-49 YGAGLIQLMNIGL
+49 YGSGLIQLMNIGL
-62 VFTLTITF
+62 VFTLAITF
-70 FFMIYINGMV
+70 FFMIYINGIV
-80 SRHRNH
+80 SRRRNH

-98 SDLGRMI
+98 SDLGKMI

-115 SSVLGLMFGATFIK
+115 SSVLGLVFGATFVK

-137 MLDMGYLNIP
+137 LLDMERFDIP
-147 MFSPVAAII
+147 VFSSVAAII

-174 RLRSVNPLDLWKATN
+174 RLRSVNPLDLWKAAN

-203 AGIVTL
+203 VGVIAL
-209 GAGYVIAVR
+209 GSGYAIAVR
-218 INASIN
+218 MKASMD
-224 AVNSFMLAV
+224 AVTSFMLAV

-266 HFISVSGML
+266 HFISVSGMI

-294 ALVAIVMTGT
+294 ALVAIVTTGT

-309 EATIKLYNPYDV
+309 EATVRLYNPYDV
-321 VMTKET
+321 VMTKKT

-338 SKAKDHHVTVG
+338 SKAKDNHVTVG
-349 KYVNMTMTQPI
+349 KYVNMTMTEPI
-360 YGNFSGSTYS
+360 YGNFSGSAYS
-370 VSKAFDKSAANQLF
+370 VSKTVDMSTENQLF

-397 NVHLAKDEILMY
+397 NVHLAKDEILMC

-417 KRLTI
+417 NRLTI
-422 KGKTYKVRHL
+422 KGKTYKVRHI
-432 DGFDFYFDYQ
+432 DSFDFYFDYQ
-442 RTVFKPIFVFAKNK
+442 RTIFKPIFVFAKDRK
-456 QVCEQISGKW
+456 VCEQISGKW

-480 LKKYTAGLENKFTT
+480 LKRYAAGLGDKFTA
-494 VVKKKNSQDPYPYM
+494 VVKKNSQEPYM
-508 DSFSDRPSVS
+508 DSFTDRPSVS
-518 EIFNHLFGGLLF
+518 DLFNQLFGGLLF

-596 NVGFAIPAIQKVL
+596 NVGFAIPAIQKML
-609 VLLSMYDNLLLIKFG
+609 VLLSMYDKLLLVKFG
-624 IVSVAVTFL
+624 IVSLAVTFL
-633 GYVAVYKLTAN
+633 GYVAVYKLTTN

>member
-15 LQLYLP
+15 LQIYLP

-49 YGAGLIQLMNIGL
+49 YGSVLIQLMNIGL
-62 VFTLTITF
+62 VFTLAITF
-70 FFMIYINGMV
+70 FFMIYINGIV
-80 SRHRNH
+80 SRRRNH

-98 SDLGRMI
+98 SDLGKMI

-115 SSVLGLMFGATFIK
+115 SSVLGLVFGATFVK

-137 MLDMGYLNIP
+137 LLDMGRFDIP
-147 MFSPVAAII
+147 VFSSVAAII

-174 RLRSVNPLDLWKATN
+174 RLRSVNPLDLWKAAN

-203 AGIVTL
+203 AGVVALCT
-209 GAGYVIAVR
+209 GYALAVR
-218 INASIN
+218 MKVSMD
-224 AVNSFMLAV
+224 AVTSFMLAV
-233 ILVVIGTYLVF
+233 VLVVIGTYLVF

-266 HFISVSGML
+266 HFISVSGMI

-294 ALVAIVMTGT
+294 ALVAIVTTGT

-309 EATIKLYNPYDV
+309 EATLKLYNPYDV
-321 VMTKET
+321 VMTKKT
-327 PISHADKMTIQ
+327 PISHSDKMMIQ
-338 SKAKDHHVTVG
+338 SKAKDNHVTVG
-349 KYVNMTMTQPI
+349 KYVNMMMTEPI

-370 VSKAFDKSAANQLF
+370 VSKTVDMSTENQLF

-417 KRLTI
+417 NRLTI
-422 KGKTYKVRHL
+422 KGKTYKVRHI
-432 DGFDFYFDYQ
+432 DSFDFYFDYQ
-442 RTVFKPIFVFAKNK
+442 RTIFKPIFVFAKDK
-456 QVCEQISGKW
+456 TVCEQISGKW

-480 LKKYTAGLENKFTT
+480 LKKYTAGLENKFMT
-494 VVKKKNSQDPYPYM
+494 VVKKKNSQGTYM
-508 DSFSDRPSVS
+508 DSFADRPTIS
-518 EIFNHLFGGLLF
+518 EISNQMYGGLLF

-609 VLLSMYDNLLLIKFG
+609 VLLSMYDKLLIVKFG
-624 IVSVAVTFL
+624 IISLAVTFL
-633 GYVAVYKLTAN
+633 GYVAVYKLTTN